1 MRFDGKSVLVTGAAR
16 GIGAATAIAFAKAGA
31 DVAVNDVSSAAETVA
46 EIERMGGRALF
57 VQANVADV
65 DAVETMVAKVAA
77 AFGKL
82 DILVAN
88 AAYSERAPFWQQSL
102 DAFQKTLNVTM
113 MGPFYCVRAATRQMI
128 QQGHGGSIVVTG
140 SPHCVEAVPDCMAY
154 NMAKAAL
161 VQLVKTAAIEL
172 FEHRIRVN
180 MVQPGWTNTPGER
193 RFYDEAQIIELGKQL
208 PAKRLAHPEEIA
220 RGILFMASDE
230 SEYINAS
237 ILPVD
242 GGILLPWARGI

>member
-1 MRFDGKSVLVTGAAR
+1 
-16 GIGAATAIAFAKAGA
+16 
-31 DVAVNDVSSAAETVA
+31 
-46 EIERMGGRALF
+46 
-57 VQANVADV
+57 
-65 DAVETMVAKVAA
+65 
-77 AFGKL
+77 
-82 DILVAN
+82 
-88 AAYSERAPFWQQSL
+88 
-102 DAFQKTLNVTM
+102 
-113 MGPFYCVRAATRQMI
+113 
-128 QQGHGGSIVVTG
+128 
-140 SPHCVEAVPDCMAY
+140 
-154 NMAKAAL
+154 
-161 VQLVKTAAIEL
+161 
-172 FEHRIRVN
+172 